1 MYPRPGSFGLLVA
14 LTASLGA
21 ASPARA
27 CATCGCGDSTL
38 TATGVEK
45 PYKNRIRVALEE
57 RMGSFSQGEPGVGQH
72 SWFLRSALTGSW
84 SPQER
89 VTLGALLPWVSAWLD
104 EGSKPQQTVN
114 GLGDLELSGRVLVFR
129 ERRFAP
135 HHLLW
140 GLAGLKA
147 PTGYRVYD
155 ESGHPFPDDDQP
167 GSGSW
172 DPFFAATYAWFGEPL
187 ALFASTSY
195 RVTTPNERGYRR
207 GSQLGWSAFVQFQP
221 WSWGAFGAG
230 LEGHYTQ
237 ADTLLNGNAVPNTG
251 GTVLNL
257 APAVMA
263 MPLTDL
269 LLRLVVDV
277 PIVHVLNGVQTMG
290 TQVTL
295 QIAYDI
301 R

>member
-1 MYPRPGSFGLLVA
+1 MAARSFIALVGA
-14 LTASLGA
+14 TLAWCTAT
-21 ASPARA
+21 PARA

-45 PYKNRIRVALEE
+45 PYKNRVRVSLEE
-57 RMGSFSQGEPGVGQH
+57 RMGSFSQGDPGEH
-72 SWFLRSALTGSW
+72 SWFLKSSLTGSW
-84 SPQER
+84 SPHER
-89 VTLGALLPWVSAWLD
+89 ITVGALLPWVTAWLD
-104 EGSKPQQTVN
+104 AAGQPQRVAN
-114 GLGDLELSGRVLVFR
+114 GLGDLELQARVLVYR

-140 GLAGLKA
+140 GLAGLKT

-155 ESGHPFPDDDQP
+155 DTGHPFPDDDQP

-172 DPFFAATYAWFGEPL
+172 DPFVGATYGWFSEPL
-187 ALFASTSY
+187 ALFASASY

-221 WSWGAFGAG
+221 WTWGAFGIG

-257 APAVMA
+257 APAFLA

-269 LLRLVVDV
+269 LIRLVVDV
-277 PIVHVLNGVQTMG
+277 PVVHVLDGVQTIG
-290 TQVTL
+290 TQVAL